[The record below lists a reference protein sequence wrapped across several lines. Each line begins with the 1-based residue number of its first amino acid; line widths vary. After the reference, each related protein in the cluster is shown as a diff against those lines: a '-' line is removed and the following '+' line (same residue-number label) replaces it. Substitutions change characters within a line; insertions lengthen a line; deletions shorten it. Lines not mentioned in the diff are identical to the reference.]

1 MRVLEIKGERA
12 GGKKIGV
19 AVAEFNA
26 AITDGLLAGA
36 LQALEEAGTA
46 EVTVVRVPG
55 ALELPVAA
63 KHLIEAGHDAVVALG
78 AVIRGETD
86 HYEHVAM
93 QSMAGLSRLALAT
106 GVPIG
111 NAILTV
117 REYEHAHDRSLPG
130 RGNKGY
136 EAAVTVLESLDAL
149 ARVPH
154 QD

>member
-1 MRVLEIKGERA
+1 MRVREIEGKPV

-19 AVAEFNA
+19 VVSRFNGV
-26 AITDGLLAGA
+26 ITDALLKGA
-36 LQALEEAGTA
+36 LEALEEAGTD

-55 ALELPVAA
+55 ALELAIAA
-63 KHLIEAGHDAVVALG
+63 KRLVETGHDAVVALG

-86 HYEHVAM
+86 HYEHVAT
-93 QSMAGLSRLALAT
+93 QSMAGLSRVALTT

-111 NAILTV
+111 NAVLTV
-117 REYEHAHDRSLPG
+117 RDYEHARERSFPG

-136 EAAVTVLESLDAL
+136 EAATAVLESLDVL
-149 ARVPH
+149 AQITR